1 MSQRVHL
8 SLCVV
13 AMRGKHP
20 RQLVAPRP
28 PIRLGEERSRVE
40 QLVQQDRMARQII
53 SGPRGRAYQLRET
66 RQKRRMLDKQC
77 EVGAPPTDFGQE
89 RAFGTVL
96 GQLLRLPI
104 VAILQAMLDVAQ
116 KAVRVPQS
124 IARAPRQY
132 TAFGE
137 GGERVL
143 CSTRTKLGLFPA
155 PYDL

>member
-1 MSQRVHL
+1 MQ
-8 SLCVV
+8 VV
-13 AMRGKHP
+13 ACARS
-20 RQLVAPRP
+20 AA
-28 PIRLGEERSRVE
+28 RLAQHHRKLGRDIPAMKRERSREARQV
-40 QLVQQDRMARQII
+40 RMA
-53 SGPRGRAYQLRET
+53 E
-66 RQKRRMLDKQC
+66 RR
-77 EVGAPPTDFGQE
+77 GQE